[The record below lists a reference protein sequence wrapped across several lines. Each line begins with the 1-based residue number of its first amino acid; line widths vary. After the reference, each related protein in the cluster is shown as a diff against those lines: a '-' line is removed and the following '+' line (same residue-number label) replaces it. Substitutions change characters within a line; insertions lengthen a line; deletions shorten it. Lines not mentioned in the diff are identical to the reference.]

1 MEKFLISKTKNKTT
15 HLYFKSK
22 ENDELTQNLE
32 NGLLFSLLESMQI
45 AHAEDL
51 EQVTILVNT
60 NTSNEALDKLF
71 GQEVR
76 EALLKGESELF
87 EDVDINC
94 LTEKNIKKNNHK
106 ISNIVL
112 AVYPEPKMVTYVQ
125 NMRNIKHEIIVPLTE
140 DDLESYKK

>member
-1 MEKFLISKTKNKTT
+1 MSKFITKKAKSKTS

-22 ENDELTQNLE
+22 ENDEFTQNLE
-32 NGLLFSLLESMQI
+32 NGLLFSLLEAMQI
-45 AHAEDL
+45 AHSEEL

-60 NTSNEALDKLF
+60 QTSDEVLDKLF

-106 ISNIVL
+106 ISNIIL
-112 AVYPEPKMVTYVQ
+112 AVYPEPKTVTYIQ
-125 NMRNIKHEIIVPLTE
+125 NMRHIKHEIIVPLTE
-140 DDLESYKK
+140 NDLELYKK